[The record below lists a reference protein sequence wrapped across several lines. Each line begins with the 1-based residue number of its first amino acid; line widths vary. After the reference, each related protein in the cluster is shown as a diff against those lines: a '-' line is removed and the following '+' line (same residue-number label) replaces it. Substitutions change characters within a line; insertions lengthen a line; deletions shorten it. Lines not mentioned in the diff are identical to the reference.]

1 MIFFRSSSEL
11 LFYFCHTKFKQMKNI
26 VILLVVVLTF
36 ASCQQSQ
43 KIGYVDNAKLINEY
57 QEKIDI
63 QDKLQL
69 KIKAYEQRR
78 DSIRQAFQL
87 EINEAELKSRKMSQA
102 NLQKLSQELQQ
113 KDQIINQRDQFE
125 QQQIAQESQA
135 QNDSLIKKVREF
147 VKDYGTN
154 NGYDYILGS
163 NEAGSVM
170 YGKSENDLT
179 QTVLDALNA
188 AYKKN

>member
-1 MIFFRSSSEL
+1 
-11 LFYFCHTKFKQMKNI
+11 MKNI
-26 VILLVVVLTF
+26 IIVLIAALTF

-43 KIGYVDNAKLINEY
+43 KTGFVDNSKLINEY

-63 QDKLQL
+63 QDKLQG
-69 KIKAYEQRR
+69 KIKVYEQQR
-78 DSIRQAFQL
+78 DSVRQAFQL
-87 EINEAELKSRKMSQA
+87 EINDAELKSRKMSQSD
-102 NLQKLSQELQQ
+102 LQKLSQELQQ
-113 KDQIINQRDQFE
+113 KDQIIAQRDQIE
-125 QQQIAQESQA
+125 QQQIAKESQA
-135 QNDSLIKKVREF
+135 QNDSLIKKVKEF
-147 VKDYGTN
+147 VKDYGTK

-179 QTVLDALNA
+179 QTILDALNA

>member
-1 MIFFRSSSEL
+1 
-11 LFYFCHTKFKQMKNI
+11 
-26 VILLVVVLTF
+26 
-36 ASCQQSQ
+36 
-43 KIGYVDNAKLINEY
+43 LINEY

-63 QDKLQL
+63 QDKLQA
-69 KIKAYEQRR
+69 KIKTYESKR

-102 NLQKLSQELQQ
+102 DLQKLSQELQQ
-113 KDQIINQRDQFE
+113 KDQVIAQRDQFE

-135 QNDSLIKKVREF
+135 QNDSLIKKVRNF
-147 VKDYGTN
+147 VKDYGTK
-154 NGYDYILGS
+154 NGYDFILGS

-170 YGKSENDLT
+170 YGNEASDLT
-179 QTVLDALNA
+179 QEILDALNA

>member
-1 MIFFRSSSEL
+1 
-11 LFYFCHTKFKQMKNI
+11 MKNI
-26 VILLVVVLTF
+26 VVAIIVIFTF

-43 KIGYVDNAKLINEY
+43 KIGFVDNSKLINEY

-63 QDKLQL
+63 QDKLQA
-69 KIKAYEQRR
+69 KIKTYEAKR

-102 NLQKLSQELQQ
+102 DLQKLSQELQQ
-113 KDQIINQRDQFE
+113 KDQVIAQRDQFE
-125 QQQIAQESQA
+125 QQQIAQESQS
-135 QNDSLIKKVREF
+135 QNDSLIKKVRNF
-147 VKDYGTN
+147 VKDYGTK
-154 NGYDYILGS
+154 NGYDFILGS

-170 YGKSENDLT
+170 YGNEASDLT
-179 QTVLDALNA
+179 QEILDALNA

>member
-1 MIFFRSSSEL
+1 
-11 LFYFCHTKFKQMKNI
+11 MKNI
-26 VILLVVVLTF
+26 VVAIIVIFTF

-43 KIGYVDNAKLINEY
+43 KIGFVDNSKLINEY

-63 QDKLQL
+63 QDKLQA
-69 KIKAYEQRR
+69 KIKTYEAKR

-102 NLQKLSQELQQ
+102 DLQKLSQELQQ
-113 KDQIINQRDQFE
+113 KDQIIAQRDQFE
-125 QQQIAQESQA
+125 QQQIAQESQS
-135 QNDSLIKKVREF
+135 QNDSLIKKVRSF
-147 VKDYGTN
+147 VKDYGTK
-154 NGYDYILGS
+154 NGYDFILGS

-170 YGKSENDLT
+170 YGNEASDLT
-179 QTVLDALNA
+179 QEILDALNA

>member
-1 MIFFRSSSEL
+1 
-11 LFYFCHTKFKQMKNI
+11 MKNI
-26 VILLVVVLTF
+26 IIVLITALTF

-43 KIGYVDNAKLINEY
+43 KTGFVDNSKLINEY

-63 QDKLQL
+63 QDKLQA
-69 KIKAYEQRR
+69 KIKVYEQRR
-78 DSIRQAFQL
+78 DSVRQAFQV
-87 EINEAELKSRKMSQA
+87 EINDAELKSRNMSQA

-113 KDQIINQRDQFE
+113 KDQVMAQRDQFE

-135 QNDSLIKKVREF
+135 QNDSLIKKVKEF
-147 VKDYGTN
+147 VKDYGTK

-170 YGKSENDLT
+170 YGKAENDLT
-179 QTVLDALNA
+179 QTILDALNS

>member
-1 MIFFRSSSEL
+1 
-11 LFYFCHTKFKQMKNI
+11 MKNI
-26 VILLVVVLTF
+26 LIVIITVLAFT
-36 ASCQQSQ
+36 SCQQSQ
-43 KIGYVDNAKLINEY
+43 KIGFVDNAELINEY

-63 QDKLQL
+63 QEKLKV

-78 DSIRQAFQL
+78 DSVRQAFQL
-87 EINEAELKSRKMSQA
+87 EINDAELKSRKMSQS

-113 KDQIINQRDQFE
+113 KEQSISQRDQYE

-135 QNDSLIKKVREF
+135 QNDSLIKRVKDF
-147 VKDYGTN
+147 VNDYGTK
-154 NGYDYILGS
+154 NGYDFILGS

-170 YGKSENDLT
+170 YGKANNDLT
-179 QTVLDALNA
+179 KIILDALNA

>member
-1 MIFFRSSSEL
+1 
-11 LFYFCHTKFKQMKNI
+11 MKNI
-26 VILLVVVLTF
+26 VVAIIVIFTF

-43 KIGYVDNAKLINEY
+43 KIGFVDNSKLINEY

-63 QDKLQL
+63 QDKLQA
-69 KIKAYEQRR
+69 KIKTYEARR
-78 DSIRQAFQL
+78 DSVRQAFQL

-102 NLQKLSQELQQ
+102 DLQKLSQELQQ
-113 KDQIINQRDQFE
+113 KDQVIAQRDQFE

-135 QNDSLIKKVREF
+135 QNDSLIKKVRNF
-147 VKDYGTN
+147 VKDYGTK
-154 NGYDYILGS
+154 NGYDFILGS

-170 YGKSENDLT
+170 YGKEASDLT
-179 QTVLDALNA
+179 QEILDALNV